1 MTRSTQ
7 QREEEEKDL
16 LYEIARWRI
25 HKQNSKE
32 HLEMWRKI
40 LDYQKSHSGRFYY
53 TRSRI
58 VQLADEESP
67 GEETWGWI
75 DEYED
80 REAYDKM
87 AKAIEENPE
96 IVKIMKQWHSEWDPM
111 RVPDS
116 FKAELWTER
125 VRVDL
130 KKQA

>member
-1 MTRSTQ
+1 
-7 QREEEEKDL
+7 L

-25 HKQNSKE
+25 HKESTRD
-32 HLEMWRKI
+32 HLEMWREI
-40 LDYQKSHSGRFYY
+40 FDYAKSRSEKFYV

-58 VQLADEESP
+58 LQLADEESSE
-67 GEETWGWI
+67 EETWGWI

-87 AKAIEENPE
+87 AKAKDEDPE
-96 IVKIMKQWHSEWDPM
+96 LARMNKQWHSKWDPM